1 MTTVTL
7 TITETRPN
15 LNVRFYRVPAEFI
28 NYIQKYND
36 IRHRDVYGYITS
48 NDLLTR
54 TSISTFDSQ
63 TDVDTY
69 MNDPECEKIRIE
81 NRAYNTANGIIG
93 SITIV

>member
-1 MTTVTL
+1 MLTL

-15 LNVRFYRVPAEFI
+15 LNVTFFRVPAEFI

-36 IRHRDVYGYITS
+36 IRNRTSYGYTTS
-48 NDLLTR
+48 ADLLTR

-69 MNDPECEKIRIE
+69 LTDPECEKIRIE
-81 NRAYNTANGIIG
+81 NRAYNVANGIIG
-93 SITIV
+93 SVTIS